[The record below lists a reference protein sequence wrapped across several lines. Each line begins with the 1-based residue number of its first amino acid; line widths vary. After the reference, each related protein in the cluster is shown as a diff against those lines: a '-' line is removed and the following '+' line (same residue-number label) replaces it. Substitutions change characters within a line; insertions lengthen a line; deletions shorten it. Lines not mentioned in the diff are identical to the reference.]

1 MLIIVDVNVVLS
13 ALIKNSTTREL
24 IVKSEQD
31 FCFPELSLHKIR
43 KYKDL
48 ILTKSG
54 LSQTEFSI
62 LVNTLFDFIRLIPTE
77 ELMSY
82 SEEAKRTMEHID
94 PEDVLFI
101 AAALSQENGAIWSDD
116 KHFDKQNRI
125 TVLKTK
131 DMVKLFGS

>member
-31 FCFPELSLHKIR
+31 FCFPEPSLHKIR